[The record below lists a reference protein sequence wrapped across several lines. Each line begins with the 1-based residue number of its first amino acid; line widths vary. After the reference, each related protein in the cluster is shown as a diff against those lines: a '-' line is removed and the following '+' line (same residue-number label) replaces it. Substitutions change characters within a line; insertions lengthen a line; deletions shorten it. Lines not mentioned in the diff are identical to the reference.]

1 MWDTIVSTLAA
12 EFSDLSDPAG
22 LTKVVTRLL
31 LAVTLAAI
39 VGYERERRGSG
50 AGLRTHMMV
59 ALGVCLLIVA
69 SEQSGMERES
79 VSRVIQGVFAGIG
92 FLGAGAII
100 KQDTSEQIRGLT
112 TAASLWATA
121 AIATA
126 AGLGREGTAMI
137 ATLLALVILSVLLRF
152 ERRQHAA
159 SDR

>member
-12 EFSDLSDPAG
+12 EFSDLTDPAG

-39 VGYERERRGSG
+39 VGYERERRGSS

-112 TAASLWATA
+112 TQPRCGQRRRSLPPRASAEKA
-121 AIATA
+121 
-126 AGLGREGTAMI
+126 R
-137 ATLLALVILSVLLRF
+137 LSSR
-152 ERRQHAA
+152 HC
-159 SDR
+159 SPS

>member
-1 MWDTIVSTLAA
+1 MWDSIVSTLAS
-12 EFSDLSDPAG
+12 EFSDLTDPVA
-22 LTKVVTRLL
+22 LTQVITRIV
-31 LAVTLAAI
+31 LATVLAAL
-39 VGYERERRGSG
+39 VGYERERRGSS

-59 ALGVCLLIVA
+59 GLGVSLLVVA
-69 SEQSGMERES
+69 SEQSGMDRDS

-112 TAASLWATA
+112 TAATLWATA

-126 AGLGREGTAMI
+126 AGLGREGTAII
-137 ATLLALVILSVLLRF
+137 ATLLALVILSLLLRL
-152 ERRQHAA
+152 EKRQAA